1 MFKKILIANRGEIA
15 VRVIRACH
23 EMGIKAVAVYS
34 EPDRNSLHVQMA
46 DEAYLLGPA
55 PALES
60 YLNQEKIIDIAK
72 QSGAQAIH
80 PGYGFLAENFGF
92 AKKLEKNRIKFIGPS
107 FGAIELMG
115 DKTAARKLAEQE
127 NVPTIPGTI
136 DPIFSVDKAKKNAE
150 KIGYPVL
157 IKAAAGGG
165 GKGMR
170 LVSNQ
175 KDMAKAFRAA
185 QNEARSAFNDD
196 RVFLEKYIAQSRH
209 IEFQILADEH
219 GNVIH
224 LWERECS
231 IQRRHQKLIEE
242 SPSVLLTT
250 ESRKKMGD
258 AAVRLTKA
266 AGYYNAGTVEFLVDS
281 GGKFYFLEM
290 NTRLQVEHPVTEW
303 ITGIDLVKQQFLI
316 ASGEVLKIKQED
328 IKPKG
333 HAIECRICAEDPKN
347 NFLPSTGQISYLLE
361 PGGIGVRC
369 DSGITAGGFVHPYY
383 DPLLSKL
390 IVWADTRQ
398 EAMARMNRA
407 LNEYMI
413 FGVETTIPFF
423 IRLLRNEAYCRGD
436 LSTNFLEEKKIME
449 TETVGDF
456 ENYVGALSSLIHHLK
471 VKNNHN
477 SHKKSKNENVN
488 TKWKMAGRPER

>member
-15 VRVIRACH
+15 VRIIRACH
-23 EMGIKAVAVYS
+23 VMGIEVTAVYS

-46 DEAYLLGPA
+46 DEAYLIGPA

-72 QSGAQAIH
+72 QSGAEAIH
-80 PGYGFLAENFGF
+80 PGYGFLAENGGF
-92 AKKLEKNRIKFIGPS
+92 AKKLKKIGIKFIGPS
-107 FGAIELMG
+107 FSAIELMG

-127 NVPTIPGTI
+127 NVPTIPGSP
-136 DPIFSVDKAKKNAE
+136 DPIYSSADAIKIAE

-157 IKAAAGGG
+157 LKAAAGGG
-165 GKGMR
+165 GKGIR
-170 LVSNQ
+170 LISSK
-175 KDMAKAFRAA
+175 KDTAKAFRAA
-185 QNEARSAFNDD
+185 QNEAKSAFNDD
-196 RVFLEKYIAQSRH
+196 RVFLEKYITQSRH

-231 IQRRHQKLIEE
+231 IQRRNQKLIEE
-242 SPSVLLTT
+242 SPSVLLTP

-266 AGYYNAGTVEFLVDS
+266 AGYYNAGTIEFLVESD
-281 GGKFYFLEM
+281 GKFYFLEM

-316 ASGEVLKIKQED
+316 ASGEFLKIKQED
-328 IKPKG
+328 IQPKG

-369 DSGITAGGFVHPYY
+369 DSGITTGDFVYPYY

-407 LNEYMI
+407 LKEYMI

-423 IRLLRNEAYCRGD
+423 IRLLRNKAFCKGN
-436 LSTNFLEEKKIME
+436 LSTHFLEDEKIME

-456 ENYVGALSSLIHHLK
+456 ENYAGAVSSLLHHLK
-471 VKNNHN
+471 IKNNHN
-477 SHKKSKNENVN
+477 SLKKISTKNVP
-488 TKWKMAGRPER
+488 TKWKIAGRPVR